1 MSIAAPPGLLIASP
15 WPPARSE
22 IANNVAQVQVPAL
35 LAQTPLCLLG
45 TPPVERGADPA
56 APLPPIPDVAG
67 LPVHAIAAGLQA
79 NPHAILLAHVGNEA
93 NQNTAAL
100 HSLSRRAGYVV
111 LHDLVMHNA
120 WFDQCVRSGRFADYA
135 HSVGEFYGPRIQ
147 QQAMRARHYAQTVR
161 HLAPSVPLFE
171 PFLRNALG
179 VVVHS
184 AMAFDAVAVSK
195 RWPVCRLDLHYN
207 SPNSAQTAALL
218 AHRAAQGQ
226 ALASG
231 EPLRLVVF
239 GHLSANR
246 CLPQIIDAVLALQTA
261 TPRPV
266 RLDVYGKTVEAE
278 RLQLLIEVQGLA
290 HCIQLHGFVPEEI
303 LAQGLH
309 QAHLAINL
317 RLPTMGEASGSQL
330 RLYAAG
336 LPSVLMQTGWYGE
349 QPADAV
355 FHLPAA
361 VQPSAITESLVHT
374 ILQVLQNP
382 HSLLPKAQ
390 AGLAHLQGQHNPDR
404 YARQLLAFM
413 EHARPNGQRLL
424 GARSY
429 MNSLA
434 EATVDLGL
442 AVTVNISEAVQSLLA
457 PAGAPAPD
465 SSSNDLPIQC
475 LLPQADSHTV
485 AQFMRQ
491 HITMQQNRPAQGTTG
506 RRLALD
512 EAAVLPQQGTEP
524 PLSFVTP
531 TAAAMAR
538 TVQAVR
544 LVQAADPNLAELARR
559 AQPRSTLPSRIQRS
573 PLGKGPLGRGLLK
586 VWNFLSREWR
596 EPFDVTHR
604 IVARHAGLLAHHTER
619 IDQLEN
625 YVNPQL
631 TELGTEVAQ
640 LSARAEAEFEELR
653 QFAQQQVN
661 ENMLLRQQINHS
673 LTAVNTRLH
682 AAALPD
688 AAGNA
693 AEKTA
698 WPANGASF
706 IVAPPAQPV
715 WQSSASDA
723 APQSAQVNA
732 FMQHVASHFR
742 GNEAAQRERLAA
754 NLPAVAQAL
763 QQVKDRAASASHSTS
778 LAGQGSK
785 APTAFGVLDLGCG
798 QGDWLALLQA
808 AGHNAQGVDM
818 AAECVQACTRQGLK
832 ARQGDA
838 LAALKSTPPGS
849 LAAVT
854 AFHLIE
860 HIPLAAQISLFAD
873 AYRALAPGGL
883 LLVETP
889 NPENLAVIGRNFW
902 YDPTHQRPLPA
913 ELLRLLALH
922 AGFAP
927 EHIQAEPR
935 HPPEV
940 PPLEADHYPP
950 RTRHM
955 LFCGQD
961 TLLRAWK

>member
-1 MSIAAPPGLLIASP
+1 MSNANTAATAPAPQSSTSALLLASP

-35 LAQTPLCLLG
+35 LAQTPLYLLG

-56 APLPPIPDVAG
+56 APPEPIPDVAG

-79 NPHAILLAHVGNEA
+79 HPNARLLVHVGNEV

-100 HSLSRRAGYVV
+100 QALSKRAGYVV
-111 LHDLVMHNA
+111 LHDLVLHHA
-120 WFDQCVRSGRFADYA
+120 WFDQCMRTWRFGDYA
-135 HSVGEFYGPRIQ
+135 RSIGEFYGPRIQ
-147 QQAMRARHYAQTVR
+147 QQAMRARHHTQTVH
-161 HLAPSVPLFE
+161 HLALGVPLFE

-179 VVVHS
+179 AVVHS
-184 AMAFDAVAVSK
+184 QIAFDAVGASN
-195 RWPVCRLDLHYN
+195 RWPVCRLDLPYT
-207 SPNSAQTAALL
+207 SPGPQAAQALL
-218 AHRAAQGQ
+218 AYRAAQVK
-226 ALASG
+226 ALTAG

-246 CLPQIIDAVLALQTA
+246 CLPQILDAMLALQRTA
-261 TPRPV
+261 SRPV
-266 RLDVYGKTVEAE
+266 VLDVFGKAAGAE
-278 RLQLLIEVQGLA
+278 RLQKQIETNGLA
-290 HCIQLHGFVPEEI
+290 HCVQLHGYVAEHT
-303 LAQGLH
+303 LVDGLH
-309 QAHLAINL
+309 NAHLAINL
-317 RLPTMGEASGSQL
+317 RSPTMGEASASQL

-336 LPSVLMQTGWYGE
+336 LPSVVMQAGWYGE
-349 QPADAV
+349 QPLDAV
-355 FHLPAA
+355 FHLPDALQTGA
-361 VQPSAITESLVHT
+361 LTNALVKT

-382 HSLLPKAQ
+382 QALLPKAQ
-390 AGLAHLQGQHNPDR
+390 AGLAHLQKNHDPAR
-404 YARQLLAFM
+404 YARQMLGFM
-413 EHARPNGQRLL
+413 QQADIEGQRLL
-424 GARSY
+424 GTRLY

-434 EATVDLGL
+434 EATVDLGIGI
-442 AVTVNISEAVQSLLA
+442 TGGISEAVQSLLA
-457 PAGAPAPD
+457 PAQPVQAAPA
-465 SSSNDLPIQC
+465 DLPTDC
-475 LLPQADSHTV
+475 LIPQANRQTV
-485 AQFMRQ
+485 AQFMQQ
-491 HITMQQNRPAQGTTG
+491 HITMQQNRASHSAGG
-506 RRLALD
+506 RHLALD
-512 EAAVLPQQGTEP
+512 DPQEFQHGTEP

-531 TAAAMAR
+531 SAAAQAR
-538 TVQAVR
+538 SAQAARRVQE
-544 LVQAADPNLAELARR
+544 ADPNLAELAHR
-559 AQPRSTLPSRIQRS
+559 AQPRSALPGRLQRS

-586 VWNFLSREWR
+586 IWNFLSREWR

-631 TELGTEVAQ
+631 TELGTELAS

-673 LTAVNTRLH
+673 LTAVNTRLRS
-682 AAALPD
+682 AALPD
-688 AAGNA
+688 AAEN
-693 AEKTA
+693 
-698 WPANGASF
+698 ASF
-706 IVAPPAQPV
+706 IVAAPAQPA
-715 WQSSASDA
+715 WQSSTPDA

-785 APTAFGVLDLGCG
+785 APTAFGLLDLGCG